1 MAVQRAAVSPA
12 AGDGGA
18 AAARQPRERVIF
30 GVVGTVLD
38 RGAQPKRWARWR
50 PTVAAAL
57 HPEVAA
63 DRFELMVTHGPEAER
78 LIKLLV
84 ADLAERRP
92 ALQVRVHQ
100 LPPIPLWDLD
110 AVYDAV
116 AEVAAGL
123 HFDED
128 RHDLLAHISTGTH
141 IFQIV
146 TYLLVEARL
155 LPGRLLQTSPSKEDP
170 VTGRVEIIDLHLG
183 RYDRIHRRFEAERR
197 AATGLLKDG
206 IETRNPAF
214 NQLIDEIEQVA
225 GRSTAPMLIW
235 GPTGAGK
242 SQLARSI
249 YALKRARGRVKGSF
263 VELNCATLRG
273 DAAMSALFGH
283 IKGAFTGALA
293 DRAGLLRAANEGLL
307 FLDEIGE
314 LGLDEQAML
323 LRAIEDG
330 RFLPVGADR
339 EVESRFQ
346 LLAGTNRDLHARV
359 REGRFREDL
368 LARIHTWTFRLPG
381 LVERPE
387 DIEPNLDH
395 ELARQGAALGRRLSL
410 SREARAAYLRFAHGP
425 SAPWTGNFRD
435 LGASVLRMATL
446 AEGGRIDEAAVE
458 AEQGRL
464 AASWGP
470 GAVSPPVV
478 EDDVAERLIDALL
491 SAEQRAELD
500 PFDAVQLG
508 YTLRVCRGSESLS
521 AAGRALFSAS
531 RLQRASTNDA
541 DRLRKYL
548 QRWGLRF
555 EQIRAC
561 ALG

>member
-1 MAVQRAAVSPA
+1 VGLTGGRQ
-12 AGDGGA
+12 GGA
-18 AAARQPRERVIF
+18 AAPPVAGDKGARERVVYGAI
-30 GVVGTVLD
+30 GTVLD
-38 RGAQPKRWARWR
+38 RGAQEKRWQRWR
-50 PTVAAAL
+50 PTVAAGL
-57 HPEVAA
+57 HPALAA
-63 DRFELMVTHGPEAER
+63 DRLELLISHGEASAQ
-78 LIKLLV
+78 LGQQVL

-92 ALQVRVHQ
+92 GLQVRLHT
-100 LPPIPLWDLD
+100 LPPTPLWDLE
-110 AVYDAV
+110 AVYDV
-116 AEVAAGL
+116 LAEHAAGMA
-123 HFDED
+123 FDEE
-128 RHDLLAHISTGTH
+128 RHDVLAHVTTGTH
-141 IFQIV
+141 IMQICM
-146 TYLLVEARL
+146 YLLVESRI
-155 LPGRLLQTSPSKEDP
+155 LPGRLLQTNPNRSDP
-170 VTGRVEIIDLHLG
+170 VLGGFDIIDLNLG
-183 RYDRIHRRFEAERR
+183 RYDRLHRRFEAARR
-197 AATGLLKDG
+197 EATGLLKDG
-206 IETRNPAF
+206 IETRNAAF

-225 GRSTAPMLIW
+225 GRSSAPVLIW

-242 SQLARSI
+242 SQLARRI

-283 IKGAFTGALA
+283 TKGAFTGALSE
-293 DRAGLLRAANEGLL
+293 RAGLLRAANDGLL

-346 LLAGTNRDLHARV
+346 LLAGTNRDLLARV

-395 ELARQGAALGRRLSL
+395 ELARQGAALGRRLSM
-410 SREARAAYLRFAHGP
+410 SREARAAYLRFALGP
-425 SAPWTGNFRD
+425 GAPWSGNFRD
-435 LGASVLRMATL
+435 LGASVQRMATL
-446 AEGGRIDEAAVE
+446 AEGGRVDEAAVA
-458 AEQGRL
+458 AELRRL
-464 AASWGP
+464 SASWGP
-470 GAVSPPVV
+470 AAPAPAVI
-478 EDDVAERLIDALL
+478 EDDVAERLLDALL
-491 SAEQRAELD
+491 SAEQRAALD

-508 YTLRVCRGSESLS
+508 YTLRVCRGAESLS
-521 AAGRALFSAS
+521 AAGRTLFSAS

-548 QRWGLRF
+548 GRWGLRF

-561 ALG
+561 PLG